1 MCLHDNDDDDDE
13 DTGWSRCD
21 VNCECHVHVHEMCI
35 ISIGLTCF
43 ALMRRE
49 VARHR
54 GERMSKRDNHGD
66 IEYHIVISIPT
77 LTNVAHR
84 LLPWI
89 ITDFETSLL
98 MKKKLLLLLFWYHA
112 AKQNENY
119 VCWCGYMMP
128 KNQQTQQLKQIYTHI
143 RYICKLMFSSDEK
156 RNKIKQNDG
165 MLWGR
170 KRQGRMH
177 NVLQI

>member
-1 MCLHDNDDDDDE
+1 MTTIIKMCLHDNDDDDDE

-98 MKKKLLLLLFWYHA
+98 MKKNYSYYYFGIMQ
-112 AKQNENY
+112 QNKMKTMFADVVIWCQKINKHNNWNKYTRIYDIY
-119 VCWCGYMMP
+119 V
-128 KNQQTQQLKQIYTHI
+128 N
-143 RYICKLMFSSDEK
+143 
-156 RNKIKQNDG
+156 
-165 MLWGR
+165 
-170 KRQGRMH
+170 
-177 NVLQI
+177 